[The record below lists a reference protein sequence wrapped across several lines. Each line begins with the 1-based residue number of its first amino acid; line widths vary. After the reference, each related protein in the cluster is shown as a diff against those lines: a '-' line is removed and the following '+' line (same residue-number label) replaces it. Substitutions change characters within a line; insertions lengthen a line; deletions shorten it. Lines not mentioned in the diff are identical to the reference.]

1 MKNDHIATLE
11 RMIRMEEEHLH
22 NLKRSSADLIK
33 IQYSIK
39 MLNIYKQ
46 NLIKYQKH
54 YNINLL
60 LDKI

>member
-1 MKNDHIATLE
+1 MKNDHITTLE
-11 RMIRMEEEHLH
+11 RMIRMEEEHLQYLRC
-22 NLKRSSADLIK
+22 NSADLIK

-46 NLIKYQKH
+46 NLIKYQKR